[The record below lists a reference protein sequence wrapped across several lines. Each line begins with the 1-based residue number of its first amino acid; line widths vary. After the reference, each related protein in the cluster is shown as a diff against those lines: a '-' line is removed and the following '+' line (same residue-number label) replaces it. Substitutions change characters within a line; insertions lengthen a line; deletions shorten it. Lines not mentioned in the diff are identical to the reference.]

1 MLKNYTGQEAIENTL
16 KGLESKAIKRIF
28 YVACGGSSALTYSSK
43 YIVDRDS
50 ETLTAEVYSSNE
62 FIYRNPAKLDNESL
76 VIAISHLG
84 NTPETTAAAEFA
96 QEKGATVVSF
106 TYEADSLLAKAS
118 NYIIDYQ
125 YGPQVN
131 PADSR
136 NIQIIQLTLGLLKM
150 KENHTKYDAL
160 VTSLPHLQYTVD
172 KAMEVYKQRSVD
184 FATKYQNEKMIYT
197 MASGSNFGVA
207 YTFAICILME
217 AQWINSHALHAGEFF
232 HGPFEVVDKDTPFV
246 LLLGLDETRF
256 MEKRAAKFLNQY
268 GEKVFIL
275 DAKEFD
281 LSKIDEAIRG
291 DIASVIHLYVLR
303 ALSREF
309 AKVRNHPLDTRRY
322 MHKVEY

>member
-1 MLKNYTGQEAIENTL
+1 MLKNYTGQEAIEKTL
-16 KGLESKAIKRIF
+16 EALKSKTIKRVF

-43 YIVDRDS
+43 YIMDRDS
-50 ETLTAEVYSSNE
+50 KTMTAEAYNSNE
-62 FIYRNPAKLDNESL
+62 FIYRNPAKLDEESL

-96 QEKGATVVSF
+96 RDKGATVVSF
-106 TYEADSLLAKAS
+106 TYEADSPLAKAS
-118 NYIIDYQ
+118 HYRIDYQ

-136 NIQIIQLTLGLLKM
+136 NIQIIQLTLGLLKI
-150 KENHTKYDAL
+150 KEGHEKYDAL
-160 VTSLPHLQYTVD
+160 VSSLPNLQYTVD
-172 KAMEVYKQRSVD
+172 KAIETYAQRSSEY
-184 FATKYQNEKMIYT
+184 AEKYQNEKMIYT

-217 AQWINSHALHAGEFF
+217 AQWINSHAIHAGEFF
-232 HGPFEVVDKDTPFV
+232 HGPFEIVDKDTPFV

-256 MEKRAAKFLNQY
+256 MEERALKFLNTY
-268 GEKVFIL
+268 TEKSFIL

-281 LSKIDEAIRG
+281 LSKVEESIHGEV
-291 DIASVIHLYVLR
+291 ASVIHLYVLR

>member
-1 MLKNYTGQEAIENTL
+1 MIKNYTGQTAISKTL
-16 KGLESKAIKRIF
+16 EELKDKDINRVF

-43 YIVDRDS
+43 YIIERDS
-50 ETLTAEVYSSNE
+50 KILAAEVYNSNE
-62 FIYRNPAKLDNESL
+62 FIYRSPATLDEKSL
-76 VIAISHLG
+76 VVVISHLG

-96 QEKGATVVSF
+96 RDKGATTVAF
-106 TYEADSLLAKAS
+106 TYENESPLAKAS
-118 NYIIDYQ
+118 DFRIDYQ

-136 NIQIIQLTLGLLKM
+136 NILIIQLTLGLLKI
-150 KENHTKYDAL
+150 KEGHHKYDAL
-160 VTSLPHLQYTVD
+160 VSSLPGLQYTVD
-172 KAMEVYKQRSVD
+172 KAIEKYTEKSID

-217 AQWINSHALHAGEFF
+217 AQWINSHAIHAGEFF

-246 LLLGLDETRF
+246 LLLGLDETRY
-256 MEKRAAKFLNQY
+256 MEERAQKFLNKY
-268 GEKVFIL
+268 GEKLFIL
-275 DAKEFD
+275 DAKDFD
-281 LSKIDEAIRG
+281 LSKIDIAIEG
-291 DIASVIHLYVLR
+291 EIASVLHLYVLR

-309 AKVRNHPLDTRRY
+309 AKVRNHPLETRRY